1 MSRSPALG
9 PTHEVETPM
18 GRIRYRETGSGQ
30 PIVFVHGLF
39 VNGDLWRKTV
49 PLLECRYRCIV
60 PDWPLGSHELGMNP
74 GTDLSLPG
82 LAALVD
88 AFLAA
93 LDLDGVTLVGND
105 TGGAIAQHVLI
116 KHPERVARAVI
127 TPCDAFDN
135 FPPKV
140 LLHLKWL
147 GRFPA
152 MTWVMGQSLR
162 LRLVQRLPLAFGWA
176 TIRPIDRDAAESYGA
191 PTRKSAAVRRDFAAA
206 ARAID
211 RRHTREAAAELRRV
225 RVPVLVVWS
234 RHDRLFPMAHGLRLA
249 EQIPGASL
257 TVVEDSGAFV
267 PEDQPARLASA
278 IREFVPEREPAA
290 EPRRAA
296 NDQGVLR

>member
-9 PTHEVETPM
+9 ATHEVDTAM
-18 GRIRYRETGSGQ
+18 GRIRYRDTGGAGE

-39 VNGDLWRKTV
+39 VNGDLWRKAV
-49 PLLECRYRCIV
+49 PLLEARHRCIA
-60 PDWPLGSHELGMNP
+60 PDWPLGSHELGMDP
-74 GTDLSLPG
+74 GADLSLPG

-93 LDLDGVTLVGND
+93 LDLESVTLVGND
-105 TGGAIAQHVLI
+105 TGGAITQLVLLN
-116 KHPERVARAVI
+116 HPERVARAVI

-147 GRFPA
+147 GRFRA
-152 MTWVMGQSLR
+152 MTWTMGQALR

-176 TIRPIDRDAAESYGA
+176 TIRPIDREAADSYGA
-191 PTRKSAAVRRDFAAA
+191 PTRTSAAVRRDFAAA

-211 RRHTREAAAELRRV
+211 KRHTQEAAAQLDRV
-225 RVPVLVVWS
+225 RVPVLVAWS
-234 RHDRLFPMAHGLRLA
+234 RHDRLFPMAHGRRLA
-249 EQIPGASL
+249 ELIPGASF

-267 PEDQPARLASA
+267 PEDQPALLANA
-278 IREFVPEREPAA
+278 ITDFVTERQT
-290 EPRRAA
+290 AA
-296 NDQGVLR
+296 N